1 MSEQIS
7 AEIDINHAG
16 AEDLT
21 RVPGL
26 GAELAGRIVQARPF
40 SSLDDLRRVRGIGAQ
55 SLDKMRP
62 FLTCTAVS
70 EEPAQTAFVEE
81 PPAPAEAVS
90 AGAGAE
96 IAAAAEKAA
105 PVEAGQVKAPQAPP
119 VPPGRSAPAPA
130 PSRPTSVTA
139 GETYLRRSDA
149 SWWAA
154 GLALAA
160 LVLAI
165 LFSLGILNLVNGTL
179 TYAPAAQ
186 VRALDAR
193 AAELSAQ
200 IQAANSDL
208 ASLRAR
214 LDAMEGLSGR
224 VADLERGSQ
233 ALREDL
239 QTVQARTEELEA
251 RSEELTRQ
259 VEELHKS
266 SAKFQNFLD
275 GLRNLLLSEATQ

>member
-1 MSEQIS
+1 MSEKIL
-7 AEIDINHAG
+7 AEIDINHVAV
-16 AEDLT
+16 EDLAH
-21 RVPGL
+21 VPGV
-26 GAELAGRIVQARPF
+26 GQELASRIVQARPF

-62 FLTCTAVS
+62 FLTCTAAS
-70 EEPAQTAFVEE
+70 EEPAQAPAEQE

-90 AGAGAE
+90 TGVGAE
-96 IAAAAEKAA
+96 IAAAVEKAA
-105 PVEAGQVKAPQAPP
+105 PVEAGQVKAPQAQPA
-119 VPPGRSAPAPA
+119 PPGRSAPTPA
-130 PSRPTSVTA
+130 PSRPSPPPA

-149 SWWAA
+149 AWWAA

-160 LVLAI
+160 LILAI
-165 LFSLGILNLVNGTL
+165 LFSLGILNMVNGTL

-208 ASLRAR
+208 SSLRAR

-239 QTVQARTEELEA
+239 QAVQARTEELET

-259 VEELHKS
+259 VEELQKS